1 VEQVCIAK
9 KKDNGRMYAMKY
21 MNKLMCARNDSL
33 RNVLCEVELLKLL
46 QHPFLVNLWFTFH
59 DDEDLFIVVD
69 LLLGG
74 DLRYHMHQS
83 PRSSSRSGTSGSR
96 SGTSYRFD
104 ERRVKLYVC
113 ELSLALDYL
122 RQQLVIHRCCIC
134 TILCDIYEVFNTG
147 QDRPISPLHIGVD
160 TR

>member
-1 VEQVCIAK
+1 MSTAVAVKVCIAK

-21 MNKLMCARNDSL
+21 TNKLMCARNDSL

-83 PRSSSRSGTSGSR
+83 PRSRSGTSC
-96 SGTSYRFD
+96 RFD
-104 ERRVKLYVC
+104 EQRVKLYVC
-113 ELSLALDYL
+113 ELALALDYL
-122 RQQLVIHRCCIC
+122 RQQLVIHR
-134 TILCDIYEVFNTG
+134 
-147 QDRPISPLHIGVD
+147 
-160 TR
+160 